1 MLSSTADVVLKIPE
15 GLTTRVFWSFGLYL
29 SLLRCHVIVDVKFP
43 FFHVHVFLQLR
54 L

>member
-29 SLLRCHVIVDVKFP
+29 SFLRCHVIVDVK